1 VDAVADSAD
10 EQARPFG
17 IHSDEDGLDAET
29 EQERAQRVALL
40 LAGAGFEDADLA
52 VLAPDEQ
59 VGLV

>member
-1 VDAVADSAD
+1 M
-10 EQARPFG
+10 
-17 IHSDEDGLDAET
+17 HSDEDGLDAET